1 MKENQMKKLMTTL
14 TVLMTAATAVAGCP
28 TYNGTY
34 ACKNDSMEQVMN
46 LKTSVVN
53 GQYQYSLDAT
63 TVIAD
68 GVTRPVDFQGGLYNI
83 NAVCSDEKVTVKIQ
97 LPGGQGDNEA
107 CGAQKWDLYYTLNF
121 HPNGINFTESH
132 SSATVCEDGKSI
144 PSGDDSTMECVLQ

>member
-1 MKENQMKKLMTTL
+1 MKKLMTTL
-14 TVLMTAATAVAGCP
+14 TVLMTAAPSLAVAQIY
-28 TYNGTY
+28 TVIF
-34 ACKNDSMEQVMN
+34 ACKNDRLELVIIF
-46 LKTSVVN
+46 KTSVVN